1 MQFPYIRQQC
11 NHICHTFS
19 FPICYILLKL
29 ESESR
34 SCNWEGLVVVT
45 VHSDMGLPS
54 FSSAYRERRLLPL
67 RCFNWCICKQHYR
80 WKRLRR
86 CLASINPICVLT
98 HFKCARRCTHEMRET
113 LQRSNGCKITQD
125 FSRHTKEMSSQRD
138 LHSVKRKTA
147 PGYILLGFQGLI

>member
-98 HFKCARRCTHEMRET
+98 HFKCARRCTHEMRERRCSDRMDAKLPRT
-113 LQRSNGCKITQD
+113 SVDTQRRCHHREICIQ
-125 FSRHTKEMSSQRD
+125 
-138 LHSVKRKTA
+138 
-147 PGYILLGFQGLI
+147 